1 MSRSK
6 LSAKYGSFSNPAYL
20 SAGEPY
26 NDSDPM
32 RSSRHYGL
40 NMLAPGTKTGKG
52 NKAVFD
58 KFKPL
63 FEKETYRGAMRAEE
77 RAARRDAKRA
87 GIIQPVMKP
96 ASAVRSKTSGLGS
109 YDGSL
114 GGAFVHLPAS
124 GGGDGAKK
132 VKGDYES
139 APRGIT
145 AKPGQKGSYGTRG
158 TTISESHSKF
168 GVANEF
174 AHKTGDHYDAARELE
189 KERRQRGKKKRTK
202 QPVPAGRAWQE
213 RRPWGARYHAWRTQR
228 PRRMR

>member
-6 LSAKYGSFSNPAYL
+6 LSAKYGSFSNPAYRR
-20 SAGEPY
+20 AGEPY

-87 GIIQPVMKP
+87 GIIQVRGFSILSHTDAC
-96 ASAVRSKTSGLGS
+96 AS
-109 YDGSL
+109 
-114 GGAFVHLPAS
+114 LP
-124 GGGDGAKK
+124 
-132 VKGDYES
+132 
-139 APRGIT
+139 PHT
-145 AKPGQKGSYGTRG
+145 
-158 TTISESHSKF
+158 
-168 GVANEF
+168 
-174 AHKTGDHYDAARELE
+174 
-189 KERRQRGKKKRTK
+189 
-202 QPVPAGRAWQE
+202 
-213 RRPWGARYHAWRTQR
+213 
-228 PRRMR
+228 